1 MPEADRSRGPKP
13 VIPVTVVTGFLGAG
27 KTSLLNRLVR
37 DPALAGTGFIIN
49 EFGEIGIDHLLVE
62 AADDGIVELS
72 SGCLC
77 CTVRGELVTTLENF
91 LRGLDNG
98 RIETLSRIVIETT
111 GLADPVPV
119 LATLTAHPY
128 LSLRYAIDGVIT
140 VIDAVNGGRTLDEHE
155 EAVKQV
161 AVADRLV
168 IAKADLPEGAARLPA
183 LRRRLSTLN
192 PGAPLVDAATA
203 MPVDL
208 LGCGLFDPATKTPDV
223 RRWLNAEAFAE
234 ADEHRHTHDH
244 ECTGGNC
251 DHPSHHHDHA
261 GHDHAGHDH
270 AGHHHHH
277 GEESRHDGVNAFSL
291 VSDGALPV
299 GALEMFLELLRAAH
313 GPKLLRLKGVVRLAE
328 DPERPLVVHAVQEL
342 FHPPVRLSAWP
353 DADRRTRLVFIT
365 RDLPE
370 DEVRR
375 LFDAFAGILAPD
387 TPDRRA
393 MTDNPLA
400 LSGFTP
406 PSRRT

>member
-1 MPEADRSRGPKP
+1 MPDSDRPRTPKP
-13 VIPVTVVTGFLGAG
+13 AIPVTIVTGFLGAG

-98 RIETLSRIVIETT
+98 RIDSLSRIVIETT

-128 LSLRYAIDGVIT
+128 LSLRYVVDGVIS
-140 VIDAVNGGRTLDEHE
+140 VVDAVNGDRTLDEHE

-168 IAKADLPEGAARLPA
+168 IAKSDLPEGVARLPA
-183 LRRRLSTLN
+183 LRRRLATLN
-192 PGAPLVDAATA
+192 PGALLVDAASVTPA
-203 MPVDL
+203 DL
-208 LGCGLFDPATKTPDV
+208 LGCGLFDPATKTRDV
-223 RRWLNAEAFAE
+223 RRWLNAEAFAQ
-234 ADEHRHTHDH
+234 AGGHDH
-244 ECTGGNC
+244 HDHDCAGGHC
-251 DHPSHHHDHA
+251 DHPSHHHDHD
-261 GHDHAGHDH
+261 GHDH
-270 AGHHHHH
+270 HH
-277 GEESRHDGVNAFSL
+277 EETRHDGVNAFSL
-291 VSDGALPV
+291 VSDGALPA

-342 FHPPVRLSAWP
+342 FHPPVRLPAWP
-353 DADRRTRLVFIT
+353 DADRRTRMVFIT
-365 RDLPE
+365 RGLPE
-370 DEVRR
+370 DEVKR
-375 LFDAFAGILAPD
+375 LFDAFAGVLAPD

-406 PSRRT
+406 PSRRS

>member
-1 MPEADRSRGPKP
+1 MPEADRPRGVKP
-13 VIPVTVVTGFLGAG
+13 AIPVTIVTGFLGAG

-98 RIETLSRIVIETT
+98 RIDTLSRIVIETT

-119 LATLTAHPY
+119 LATLTTHPY
-128 LSLRYAIDGVIT
+128 LSLRYAVDGVIT
-140 VIDAVNGGRTLDEHE
+140 VVDAVNGGRTLDEHA

-183 LRRRLSTLN
+183 LQRRLATLN
-192 PGAPLVDAATA
+192 PGATVVDAATVA
-203 MPVDL
+203 PADL
-208 LGCGLFDPATKTPDV
+208 LGCGLYDPATKTADV
-223 RRWLNAEAFAE
+223 RRWLNAEAFAATAE
-234 ADEHRHTHDH
+234 PHHHDH
-244 ECTGGNC
+244 DCADGAC
-251 DHPSHHHDHA
+251 DHPSHHHDH
-261 GHDHAGHDH
+261 D
-270 AGHHHHH
+270 GHHHRHG
-277 GEESRHDGVNAFSL
+277 GEESRHDGVSAFSL
-291 VSDGALPV
+291 VSDEAVPV

-328 DPERPLVVHAVQEL
+328 DPDRPLVVHAVQEL
-342 FHPPVRLSAWP
+342 FHPPVRLPGWP

-365 RDLPE
+365 RDLAK
-370 DEVRR
+370 DEVKR
-375 LFDAFAGILAPD
+375 LFDAFAGVLAPD

-406 PSRRT
+406 PSRRA

>member
-168 IAKADLPEGAARLPA
+168 IAKADLAEGAARLPA
-183 LRRRLSTLN
+183 LRRRLAALN

-203 MPVDL
+203 LPADL
-208 LGCGLFDPATKTPDV
+208 LGCGLFDPATKTADV
-223 RRWLNAEAFAE
+223 RRWLNAEAFAG
-234 ADEHRHTHDH
+234 AGEHHHDH
-244 ECTGGNC
+244 DHDCTGGNC
-251 DHPSHHHDHA
+251 DHPGHHHD
-261 GHDHAGHDH
+261 
-270 AGHHHHH
+270 GHHHHH
-277 GEESRHDGVNAFSL
+277 EDAESRHDGVSAFSL
-291 VSDGALPV
+291 VSDGALPA

-342 FHPPVRLSAWP
+342 FHPPVRLAGWP

-365 RDLPE
+365 RDLAE
-370 DEVRR
+370 DEVKR
-375 LFDAFAGILAPD
+375 LFDAFAGVLAPD

-406 PSRRT
+406 PSRRA

>member
-1 MPEADRSRGPKP
+1 MPEANRQSKP
-13 VIPVTVVTGFLGAG
+13 VIPVTIVTGFLGAG

-98 RIETLSRIVIETT
+98 RIDTLSRIVIETT

-128 LSLRYAIDGVIT
+128 LSLRYAVDGVIT
-140 VIDAVNGGRTLDEHE
+140 VVDAVNGARTLNEHE

-168 IAKADLPEGAARLPA
+168 IAKADLPEGAERLPA
-183 LRRRLSTLN
+183 LKWRLTALN
-192 PGAPLVDAATA
+192 PGAPLVDAAA
-203 MPVDL
+203 ASPDNL
-208 LGCGLFDPATKTPDV
+208 LGSGLYDPATKTADV
-223 RRWLNAEAFAE
+223 RRWLNAEAFDA
-234 ADEHRHTHDH
+234 AGEHRHDHD
-244 ECTGGNC
+244 CAGGAC
-251 DHPSHHHDHA
+251 DHPSHHHH
-261 GHDHAGHDH
+261 GE
-270 AGHHHHH
+270 HHHHH
-277 GEESRHDGVNAFSL
+277 HDEDSRHDGVSAFSL
-291 VSDGALPV
+291 VSDNALPA

-328 DPERPLVVHAVQEL
+328 DPDRPLVVHAVQEL
-342 FHPPVRLSAWP
+342 FHPPVRLPAWP

-365 RDLPE
+365 RDLAE
-370 DEVRR
+370 DEVKR
-375 LFDAFAGILAPD
+375 LFDAFAGVLAPD

-400 LSGFTP
+400 LAGFTP
-406 PSRRT
+406 PSQRT

>member
-1 MPEADRSRGPKP
+1 VPEADRQRGPKP
-13 VIPVTVVTGFLGAG
+13 AIPVTVVTGFLGAG

-98 RIETLSRIVIETT
+98 RIDTLSRIVIETT

-140 VIDAVNGGRTLDEHE
+140 VVDAVNGGRTLDEHE

-183 LRRRLSTLN
+183 LSRRLAALN
-192 PGAPLVDAATA
+192 PGAPLIDAATA
-203 MPVDL
+203 APADL
-208 LGCGLFDPATKTPDV
+208 LGCGLYDPATKTADV
-223 RRWLNAEAFAE
+223 RRWLNAEAFEGAG
-234 ADEHRHTHDH
+234 HHHHHDDDH
-244 ECTGGNC
+244 DCSGGAC
-251 DHPSHHHDHA
+251 DHPSHHH
-261 GHDHAGHDH
+261 HD
-270 AGHHHHH
+270 GHHHHH
-277 GEESRHDGVNAFSL
+277 GEDSRHDGVSAFSL
-291 VSDGALPV
+291 VSDGALPA

-342 FHPPVRLSAWP
+342 FHPPVRLPAWP

-365 RDLPE
+365 RDLAE
-370 DEVRR
+370 DEVKR
-375 LFDAFAGILAPD
+375 LFDAFAGVLAPD

-400 LSGFTP
+400 LSGFMP
-406 PSRRT
+406 PSRRA

>member
-1 MPEADRSRGPKP
+1 MPEADQKRGPKP
-13 VIPVTVVTGFLGAG
+13 AIPVTIVTGFLGAG

-98 RIETLSRIVIETT
+98 RIETLNRIVIETT

-119 LATLTAHPY
+119 LGTLTAHPY
-128 LSLRYAIDGVIT
+128 LSLRYAVDGVIT
-140 VIDAVNGGRTLDEHE
+140 VVDAVNGSRTLDEHE
-155 EAVKQV
+155 EAIKQV

-183 LRRRLSTLN
+183 LRRRLSALN
-192 PGAPLVDAATA
+192 PGAPLIDAATA
-203 MPVDL
+203 EPADL
-208 LGCGLFDPATKTPDV
+208 LSCGLYDPATKTADV
-223 RRWLNAEAFAE
+223 RRWLNAEAFAD
-234 ADEHRHTHDH
+234 AHEHHHDH
-244 ECTGGNC
+244 DCSGGSC
-251 DHPSHHHDHA
+251 DHPSHQHDH
-261 GHDHAGHDH
+261 H
-270 AGHHHHH
+270 GHHHH
-277 GEESRHDGVNAFSL
+277 EESRHDGVSAFSL
-291 VSDGALPV
+291 VSDNALPA

-328 DPERPLVVHAVQEL
+328 DPDRPLVVHAVQEL
-342 FHPPVRLSAWP
+342 FHPPVRLPAWP

-365 RDLPE
+365 RDLAE
-370 DEVRR
+370 EEVRR
-375 LFDAFAGILAPD
+375 LFDAFAGVLAPD

-406 PSRRT
+406 PSRRA

>member
-1 MPEADRSRGPKP
+1 MPEADRQRGPKP
-13 VIPVTVVTGFLGAG
+13 PIPVTVVTGFLGAG

-98 RIETLSRIVIETT
+98 RIDTLSRIVIETT

-119 LATLTAHPY
+119 LATLTTHPY

-140 VIDAVNGGRTLDEHE
+140 VVDAVNGGRTLDEHE

-183 LRRRLSTLN
+183 LSRRLAALN

-203 MPVDL
+203 APADL
-208 LGCGLFDPATKTPDV
+208 LGCGLYDPATKTADV
-223 RRWLNAEAFAE
+223 RRWLNAEAFEGAG
-234 ADEHRHTHDH
+234 HHHHHDDDH
-244 ECTGGNC
+244 DCSGGAC
-251 DHPSHHHDHA
+251 DHPSHHH
-261 GHDHAGHDH
+261 HD
-270 AGHHHHH
+270 GHHHHH
-277 GEESRHDGVNAFSL
+277 GEDSRHDGVSAFSL
-291 VSDGALPV
+291 VSDGALPA

-342 FHPPVRLSAWP
+342 FHPPVRLPAWP
-353 DADRRTRLVFIT
+353 DADRRSRLVFIT
-365 RDLPE
+365 RDLAE
-370 DEVRR
+370 EEVKR
-375 LFDAFAGILAPD
+375 LFDAFAGVLAPD

-406 PSRRT
+406 PSRRA

>member
-1 MPEADRSRGPKP
+1 LPEADRPRGPKP
-13 VIPVTVVTGFLGAG
+13 AIPVTVVTGFLGAG

-37 DPALAGTGFIIN
+37 DPALSGTGFIIN
-49 EFGEIGIDHLLVE
+49 EFGEVGIDHLLVE

-98 RIETLSRIVIETT
+98 RIDTLSRIVIETT

-119 LATLTAHPY
+119 LATLTNHPY
-128 LSLRYAIDGVIT
+128 LSLRYVVDGVIT
-140 VIDAVNGGRTLDEHE
+140 VVDAVNGGRTLDEHE

-183 LRRRLSTLN
+183 LRRRLAALN

-203 MPVDL
+203 LPADL
-208 LGCGLFDPATKTPDV
+208 LGCGLFDPATKTADV
-223 RRWLNAEAFAE
+223 RRWLNAEAFAG
-234 ADEHRHTHDH
+234 AGAHH
-244 ECTGGNC
+244 
-251 DHPSHHHDHA
+251 HHHDHD
-261 GHDHAGHDH
+261 HDCTGESCDHSSHHHHHD
-270 AGHHHHH
+270 GHHHHH
-277 GEESRHDGVNAFSL
+277 EGEESRHDGVSAFSL
-291 VSDGALPV
+291 VSDGALPA

-328 DPERPLVVHAVQEL
+328 EPERPLVVHAVQEL
-342 FHPPVRLSAWP
+342 FHPPVRLAAWP

-365 RDLPE
+365 RDLAE
-370 DEVRR
+370 EEVKR
-375 LFDAFAGILAPD
+375 LFDAFAGVLAPD

-406 PSRRT
+406 PSRRA

>member
-1 MPEADRSRGPKP
+1 MPEADRQRGPKP
-13 VIPVTVVTGFLGAG
+13 AIPVTVVTGFLGAG

-98 RIETLSRIVIETT
+98 RIDTLSRIVIETT

-128 LSLRYAIDGVIT
+128 LSLRYVIDGVIT
-140 VIDAVNGGRTLDEHE
+140 VVDAVNGGRTLDEHE

-183 LRRRLSTLN
+183 LTRRLATLN

-203 MPVDL
+203 ASADL
-208 LGCGLFDPATKTPDV
+208 LGCGLYDPATKTADV
-223 RRWLNAEAFAE
+223 RRWLNAEAFDGAG
-234 ADEHRHTHDH
+234 DHHHHHDH
-244 ECTGGNC
+244 DCSGGGC
-251 DHPSHHHDHA
+251 DHPSHHH
-261 GHDHAGHDH
+261 H
-270 AGHHHHH
+270 AGHHHHDGQH
-277 GEESRHDGVNAFSL
+277 HHEDGSRHDGVSTFSL
-291 VSDGALPV
+291 VSDGALPA

-342 FHPPVRLSAWP
+342 FHPPVRLPAWP

-365 RDLPE
+365 RDLAE
-370 DEVRR
+370 EEVKR
-375 LFDAFAGILAPD
+375 LFDAFAGVLAPD
-387 TPDRRA
+387 TPDRHA
-393 MTDNPLA
+393 MIDNPLA

-406 PSRRT
+406 PSRRA

>member
-1 MPEADRSRGPKP
+1 MSEADRQRGPKP

-140 VIDAVNGGRTLDEHE
+140 VVDAVNGSRTLDEHE

-168 IAKADLPEGAARLPA
+168 IAKADLPEGAARLTA
-183 LRRRLSTLN
+183 LRQRLAALN

-203 MPVDL
+203 APADV
-208 LGCGLFDPATKTPDV
+208 LGCGLYDPATKTADV
-223 RRWLNAEAFAE
+223 RRWLNAEAF
-234 ADEHRHTHDH
+234 DGRGDHHHHHDH
-244 ECTGGNC
+244 ACSGDDC
-251 DHPSHHHDHA
+251 DHPSHHHHHDGHHHD
-261 GHDHAGHDH
+261 GHDHH
-270 AGHHHHH
+270 AEG
-277 GEESRHDGVNAFSL
+277 SRHDGVSAFSL
-291 VSDGALPV
+291 VSDGALPA

-328 DPERPLVVHAVQEL
+328 DPDHPLVVHAVQEL
-342 FHPPVRLSAWP
+342 FHPPVRLPSWP

-365 RDLPE
+365 RDLAE
-370 DEVRR
+370 EEVKR

-387 TPDRRA
+387 TPDRKA

-406 PSRRT
+406 PSQRA

>member
-1 MPEADRSRGPKP
+1 MPEADRQRGPKP
-13 VIPVTVVTGFLGAG
+13 AIPVTVVTGFLGAG

-98 RIETLSRIVIETT
+98 RIDTLSRIVIETT

-140 VIDAVNGGRTLDEHE
+140 VVDAVNGGRTLDEHE

-183 LRRRLSTLN
+183 LSRRLAALN
-192 PGAPLVDAATA
+192 PGAPLIDAATA
-203 MPVDL
+203 APTDL
-208 LGCGLFDPATKTPDV
+208 LGCGLYDPATKTADV
-223 RRWLNAEAFAE
+223 RRWLNAEAFEDAG
-234 ADEHRHTHDH
+234 HHHHHDDDH
-244 ECTGGNC
+244 NCSGGAC
-251 DHPSHHHDHA
+251 DHPSHHH
-261 GHDHAGHDH
+261 HD
-270 AGHHHHH
+270 GHHHHH
-277 GEESRHDGVNAFSL
+277 GQDSRHDGVSAFSL
-291 VSDGALPV
+291 VSDGALPA

-342 FHPPVRLSAWP
+342 FHPPVRLPAWP

-365 RDLPE
+365 RDLAE
-370 DEVRR
+370 DEVKR
-375 LFDAFAGILAPD
+375 LFDAFAGVLAPD

-406 PSRRT
+406 PSRRA

>member
-1 MPEADRSRGPKP
+1 MPEADRQRGPKP

-98 RIETLSRIVIETT
+98 RIDALNRIVIETT

-128 LSLRYAIDGVIT
+128 LALRYVIDGVIT
-140 VIDAVNGGRTLDEHE
+140 VVDAVNGGRTLDEHE

-168 IAKADLPEGAARLPA
+168 VAKADLPEGAARLPT
-183 LRRRLSTLN
+183 LKWRLTALN

-203 MPVDL
+203 TSTDL
-208 LGCGLFDPATKTPDV
+208 LDCGLFDPATKTADV

-234 ADEHRHTHDH
+234 AGEHHHHDH
-244 ECTGGNC
+244 HCAGGDC
-251 DHPSHHHDHA
+251 DHPSHHHDH
-261 GHDHAGHDH
+261 D
-270 AGHHHHH
+270 GHHR
-277 GEESRHDGVNAFSL
+277 EESRHDGINAFSL
-291 VSDGALPV
+291 VSDGALPA

-342 FHPPVRLSAWP
+342 FHPPVRLPAWP

-370 DEVRR
+370 DEVKR
-375 LFDAFAGILAPD
+375 LFDAFAGVLAPD

-406 PSRRT
+406 PSRRV

>member
-1 MPEADRSRGPKP
+1 LPEADRARGPKP
-13 VIPVTVVTGFLGAG
+13 AIPVTVVTGFLGAG

-98 RIETLSRIVIETT
+98 RIDTLSRIVIETT

-119 LATLTAHPY
+119 LATLIAHPY

-140 VIDAVNGGRTLDEHE
+140 VVDAVNGNRTLDEHP

-168 IAKADLPEGAARLPA
+168 IAKADLPEGGKRLPA
-183 LRRRLSTLN
+183 LRRRLATLN
-192 PGAPLVDAATA
+192 PGAPLVDAAMA
-203 MPVDL
+203 APADL
-208 LGCGLFDPATKTPDV
+208 LGCGLFDPATKAADV
-223 RRWLNAEAFAE
+223 RRWLNAEAFAD
-234 ADEHRHTHDH
+234 AHAYHHDH
-244 ECTGGNC
+244 DCTDASC
-251 DHPSHHHDHA
+251 DHSSHHHE
-261 GHDHAGHDH
+261 HD
-270 AGHHHHH
+270 GHHHDN
-277 GEESRHDGVNAFSL
+277 EESRHDGISAFSL
-291 VSDGALPV
+291 VSDEALPA

-328 DPERPLVVHAVQEL
+328 DPDRPLVVHAVQEL
-342 FHPPVRLSAWP
+342 FHPPVRLPAWP

-365 RDLPE
+365 HDLAE
-370 DEVRR
+370 DEVKR
-375 LFDAFAGILAPD
+375 LFDAFAGVLAPD

-406 PSRRT
+406 PSLRRGL

>member
-13 VIPVTVVTGFLGAG
+13 AIPVTVVTGFLGAG
-27 KTSLLNRLVR
+27 KTTLLNRLVR

-98 RIETLSRIVIETT
+98 RIDTLSRIVIETT

-128 LSLRYAIDGVIT
+128 LSLRYVVDGVIT

-183 LRRRLSTLN
+183 LRHRLTALN

-203 MPVDL
+203 APTDL
-208 LGCGLFDPATKTPDV
+208 LGCGLFDPATKTADV
-223 RRWLNAEAFAE
+223 RRWLNAEAFAQ
-234 ADEHRHTHDH
+234 ADEHHHHHDH
-244 ECTGGNC
+244 DCAGGSC
-251 DHPSHHHDHA
+251 DHPSHHHDH
-261 GHDHAGHDH
+261 DD
-270 AGHHHHH
+270 HHHHH
-277 GEESRHDGVNAFSL
+277 DEESRHDGVNAFSL
-291 VSDGALPV
+291 VSDEALPA

-328 DPERPLVVHAVQEL
+328 DPDRPLVVHAVQEL
-342 FHPPVRLSAWP
+342 FHPPVRLPTWP

-365 RDLPE
+365 HDLAE
-370 DEVRR
+370 DEVKR
-375 LFDAFAGILAPD
+375 LFDAFAGVLAPD

>member
-1 MPEADRSRGPKP
+1 MPEADRQRGPRP
-13 VIPVTVVTGFLGAG
+13 AIPVTVVTGFLGAG

-98 RIETLSRIVIETT
+98 RIDALSRIVIETT

-128 LSLRYAIDGVIT
+128 LSLRYAIDGVIA
-140 VIDAVNGGRTLDEHE
+140 VVDAVNGGRTLDQHE
-155 EAVKQV
+155 EAVKQI

-168 IAKADLPEGAARLPA
+168 IAKADLPEGAARLPV
-183 LRRRLSTLN
+183 LTRRLEALN
-192 PGAPLVDAATA
+192 PGAPRVDAATA
-203 MPVDL
+203 APADL
-208 LGCGLFDPATKTPDV
+208 LGCGLYDPATKAADV
-223 RRWLNAEAFAE
+223 RRWLNAEAFDA
-234 ADEHRHTHDH
+234 AGHHHHDDDH
-244 ECTGGNC
+244 DCSGGAC
-251 DHPSHHHDHA
+251 DHPSHHH
-261 GHDHAGHDH
+261 HD
-270 AGHHHHH
+270 GHHHHH
-277 GEESRHDGVNAFSL
+277 GEGSRHDGVSAFSL
-291 VSDGALPV
+291 VSDGVLPA

-342 FHPPVRLSAWP
+342 FHPPVRLPAWP

-365 RDLPE
+365 RDLAE
-370 DEVRR
+370 EEVKR
-375 LFDAFAGILAPD
+375 LFDAFAGVLAPD
-387 TPDRRA
+387 TPDRHA

-406 PSRRT
+406 PSRRA

>member
-1 MPEADRSRGPKP
+1 MPEAMTGTERPRGAKP
-13 VIPVTVVTGFLGAG
+13 VIPVTILTGFLGAG

-128 LSLRYAIDGVIT
+128 LSLRYAVDGVIT
-140 VIDAVNGGRTLDEHE
+140 VVDAVNGDRTLDEHP

-168 IAKADLPEGAARLPA
+168 IAKADLAEGAARLPA
-183 LRRRLSTLN
+183 LTRRLKALN
-192 PGAPLVDAATA
+192 PGVPLVDAAA
-203 MPVDL
+203 AEPADL
-208 LGCGLFDPATKTPDV
+208 LGCGLFDPATKTADV
-223 RRWLNAEAFAE
+223 RRWLNAEAFE
-234 ADEHRHTHDH
+234 EHTHHDH
-244 ECTGGNC
+244 HHDCAGETC
-251 DHPSHHHDHA
+251 DHPDHHHHHDHDDS
-261 GHDHAGHDH
+261 GHDH
-270 AGHHHHH
+270 
-277 GEESRHDGVNAFSL
+277 SRHDGVRAFSL
-291 VSDGALPV
+291 VADQAVPAGAV
-299 GALEMFLELLRAAH
+299 EMFLELLRAAH
-313 GPKLLRLKGVVRLAE
+313 GPKLLRLKGVIRLAD
-328 DPERPLVVHAVQEL
+328 DPDRPLVVHAVQEL
-342 FHPPVRLSAWP
+342 FHPPLRLAAWP
-353 DADRRTRLVFIT
+353 DADHRTRLVFIT

-375 LFDAFAGILAPD
+375 LFDAFCGVLAPD
-387 TPDRRA
+387 TPDRAA
-393 MTDNPLA
+393 MTDSPLS

-406 PSRRT
+406 PSRRA

>member
-1 MPEADRSRGPKP
+1 MPEANRSRGPKP
-13 VIPVTVVTGFLGAG
+13 VIPVTIVTGFLGAG

-98 RIETLSRIVIETT
+98 RIDTLSRIVIETT

-140 VIDAVNGGRTLDEHE
+140 VVDAVNGGRTLDEHM

-183 LRRRLSTLN
+183 LRRRLAALN
-192 PGAPLVDAATA
+192 PGAPLIDAATA
-203 MPVDL
+203 TPADL
-208 LGCGLFDPATKTPDV
+208 LGCGLYDPATKTADV
-223 RRWLNAEAFAE
+223 RRWLNAEAFAD
-234 ADEHRHTHDH
+234 AHEHHHDH
-244 ECTGGNC
+244 DCTDGSC
-251 DHPSHHHDHA
+251 DHPSHHHDHV
-261 GHDHAGHDH
+261 
-270 AGHHHHH
+270 GHHHHH
-277 GEESRHDGVNAFSL
+277 GDAENRHDGVSAFSL
-291 VSDGALPV
+291 VSDEALPARCSRDV
-299 GALEMFLELLRAAH
+299 SRTAA
-313 GPKLLRLKGVVRLAE
+313 GCPWAQASTPQGRGEAGRGS
-328 DPERPLVVHAVQEL
+328 RS
-342 FHPPVRLSAWP
+342 SAW
-353 DADRRTRLVFIT
+353 
-365 RDLPE
+365 
-370 DEVRR
+370 
-375 LFDAFAGILAPD
+375 
-387 TPDRRA
+387 
-393 MTDNPLA
+393 
-400 LSGFTP
+400 SFTP
-406 PSRRT
+406 SRSCSIRRSASLPGRTPIGGLDSSSSRMTLRRKR

>member
-1 MPEADRSRGPKP
+1 MLEADRQRGPKP

-140 VIDAVNGGRTLDEHE
+140 VVDAVNGSRTLDEHE

-168 IAKADLPEGAARLPA
+168 IAKADLSEGAARLPA
-183 LRRRLSTLN
+183 LRQRLAALN

-203 MPVDL
+203 APADV
-208 LGCGLFDPATKTPDV
+208 LGCGLYDPATKTADV
-223 RRWLNAEAFAE
+223 RRWLNAEAFDGAG
-234 ADEHRHTHDH
+234 DHHHHDH
-244 ECTGGNC
+244 ACSGGDC
-251 DHPSHHHDHA
+251 DHPSHHHH
-261 GHDHAGHDH
+261 HD
-270 AGHHHHH
+270 GHHHHDE
-277 GEESRHDGVNAFSL
+277 GSRHDGVSAFSL
-291 VSDGALPV
+291 VSDGALPA

-328 DPERPLVVHAVQEL
+328 DPEHPLVVHAVQEL
-342 FHPPVRLSAWP
+342 FHPPVRLPSWP

-365 RDLPE
+365 RDLAE
-370 DEVRR
+370 EEVRR

-387 TPDRRA
+387 TPDRKA

-406 PSRRT
+406 PSQRA

>member
-1 MPEADRSRGPKP
+1 MPEADRQRGPKP
-13 VIPVTVVTGFLGAG
+13 AIPVTVVTGFLGAG

-140 VIDAVNGGRTLDEHE
+140 VVDAVNGGRTLDEHE

-183 LRRRLSTLN
+183 LTRRLATLN

-203 MPVDL
+203 APVDL
-208 LGCGLFDPATKTPDV
+208 LGCGLYDPATKTADV
-223 RRWLNAEAFAE
+223 RRWLNAEAFE
-234 ADEHRHTHDH
+234 GADHHHHDH
-244 ECTGGNC
+244 DCSGGSC
-251 DHPSHHHDHA
+251 DHPSHHHH
-261 GHDHAGHDH
+261 HD
-270 AGHHHHH
+270 GHHHH
-277 GEESRHDGVNAFSL
+277 EEGSRHDGVSAFSL
-291 VSDGALPV
+291 VSDGALPA

-342 FHPPVRLSAWP
+342 FHPPVRLPAWP

-365 RDLPE
+365 RDLAE
-370 DEVRR
+370 EEIKR
-375 LFDAFAGILAPD
+375 LFDAFAGVLAPD
-387 TPDRRA
+387 TPDRHA

-406 PSRRT
+406 PSRRA

>member
-1 MPEADRSRGPKP
+1 MPEADRQRGPKP
-13 VIPVTVVTGFLGAG
+13 AIPVTVVTGFLGAG
-27 KTSLLNRLVR
+27 KTSLLNRLVQ

-98 RIETLSRIVIETT
+98 RIDALSRIVIETT

-140 VIDAVNGGRTLDEHE
+140 VVDAVNGSRTLDEHE

-183 LRRRLSTLN
+183 LTRRLATLN

-203 MPVDL
+203 APADL
-208 LGCGLFDPATKTPDV
+208 LGCGLYDPATKTADV
-223 RRWLNAEAFAE
+223 RRWLNAEAFEGAG
-234 ADEHRHTHDH
+234 HHHHHDDDH
-244 ECTGGNC
+244 DCSGGAC
-251 DHPSHHHDHA
+251 DHPSHHH
-261 GHDHAGHDH
+261 HD
-270 AGHHHHH
+270 GHHHHH
-277 GEESRHDGVNAFSL
+277 GEGSRHDGVSAFSL
-291 VSDGALPV
+291 VSDGALPA

-342 FHPPVRLSAWP
+342 FHPPVRLPAWP

-365 RDLPE
+365 RDLAE
-370 DEVRR
+370 EEVKR
-375 LFDAFAGILAPD
+375 LFDAFSGVLAPD
-387 TPDRRA
+387 TPDRHA

-406 PSRRT
+406 PSRRA

>member
-1 MPEADRSRGPKP
+1 MPEADRQRGPKP

-98 RIETLSRIVIETT
+98 RIDALNRIVIETT

-128 LSLRYAIDGVIT
+128 LSLRYVIDGVIT
-140 VIDAVNGGRTLDEHE
+140 VVDAVNGGRTLDEHE

-168 IAKADLPEGAARLPA
+168 VAKADLPEGAARLPT
-183 LRRRLSTLN
+183 LKWRLTALN

-203 MPVDL
+203 TSTDL
-208 LGCGLFDPATKTPDV
+208 LDCGLFDPATKTADV

-234 ADEHRHTHDH
+234 AGEHHHHDH
-244 ECTGGNC
+244 HCAGGDC
-251 DHPSHHHDHA
+251 DHPSHHHDH
-261 GHDHAGHDH
+261 D
-270 AGHHHHH
+270 GHHR
-277 GEESRHDGVNAFSL
+277 EESRHDGINAFSL
-291 VSDGALPV
+291 VSDGALPA

-342 FHPPVRLSAWP
+342 FHPPVRLPAWP

-370 DEVRR
+370 DEVKR
-375 LFDAFAGILAPD
+375 LFDAFAGVLAPD

-406 PSRRT
+406 PSRRV

>member
-1 MPEADRSRGPKP
+1 MPETDRARGPKP
-13 VIPVTVVTGFLGAG
+13 AIPVTVVTGFLGAG

-98 RIETLSRIVIETT
+98 RIDTLSRIVIETT

-128 LSLRYAIDGVIT
+128 LSLRYAVDGVIT
-140 VIDAVNGGRTLDEHE
+140 VVDAVNGSRTLDEHP

-168 IAKADLPEGAARLPA
+168 IAKADLPEGAERLPA
-183 LRRRLSTLN
+183 LRRRLATLN
-192 PGAPLVDAATA
+192 PGAPLVDASTA
-203 MPVDL
+203 IPADL
-208 LGCGLFDPATKTPDV
+208 LGCGLFDPATKTADV
-223 RRWLNAEAFAE
+223 RRWLNAEAFIDAH
-234 ADEHRHTHDH
+234 EHHHDH
-244 ECTGGNC
+244 ACADASC
-251 DHPSHHHDHA
+251 DHPSHRHEHD
-261 GHDHAGHDH
+261 
-270 AGHHHHH
+270 GHHHDSK
-277 GEESRHDGVNAFSL
+277 ESRHDGITAFSL
-291 VSDGALPV
+291 VSDAALPA

-328 DPERPLVVHAVQEL
+328 DSDRPLVVHAVQEL
-342 FHPPVRLSAWP
+342 FHPPVRLPAWP
-353 DADRRTRLVFIT
+353 DADQRTRLVFIT
-365 RDLPE
+365 HDLAE
-370 DEVRR
+370 DEVKR
-375 LFDAFAGILAPD
+375 LFDAFAGVLAPD

-406 PSRRT
+406 PSLRR

>member
-1 MPEADRSRGPKP
+1 MPETDRARGPKP
-13 VIPVTVVTGFLGAG
+13 AISVTVVTGFLGAG

-98 RIETLSRIVIETT
+98 RIDTLSRIVIETT

-128 LSLRYAIDGVIT
+128 LSLRYAVDGVIT
-140 VIDAVNGGRTLDEHE
+140 VVDAVNGSRTLDEHP

-168 IAKADLPEGAARLPA
+168 IAKADLPEGAERLPA
-183 LRRRLSTLN
+183 LRRRLATLN

-203 MPVDL
+203 IPADL
-208 LGCGLFDPATKTPDV
+208 LGCGLFDPATKTADV
-223 RRWLNAEAFAE
+223 RRWLNAEAFVDAH
-234 ADEHRHTHDH
+234 EHHHDH
-244 ECTGGNC
+244 ACADASC
-251 DHPSHHHDHA
+251 DHPSHRHEHD
-261 GHDHAGHDH
+261 
-270 AGHHHHH
+270 GHHHDS
-277 GEESRHDGVNAFSL
+277 EESRHDGITAFSL
-291 VSDGALPV
+291 VSDEALPA

-328 DPERPLVVHAVQEL
+328 DSDRPLVVHAVQEL
-342 FHPPVRLSAWP
+342 FHPPVRLPAWP

-365 RDLPE
+365 HDLAE
-370 DEVRR
+370 DEVKR
-375 LFDAFAGILAPD
+375 LFDAFAGVLAPD

-406 PSRRT
+406 PSLRR

>member
-1 MPEADRSRGPKP
+1 VPEVDRQRGPKP
-13 VIPVTVVTGFLGAG
+13 AIPVTVVTGFLGAG

-98 RIETLSRIVIETT
+98 RIDTLSRIVIETT

-140 VIDAVNGGRTLDEHE
+140 VVDAVNGGRTLDEHE

-168 IAKADLPEGAARLPA
+168 IAKADLPEGAVRLPA
-183 LRRRLSTLN
+183 LSRRLAALN
-192 PGAPLVDAATA
+192 PGAPLIDAATA
-203 MPVDL
+203 APADL
-208 LGCGLFDPATKTPDV
+208 LGCGLYDPATKTADV
-223 RRWLNAEAFAE
+223 RRWLNAEAFEGAG
-234 ADEHRHTHDH
+234 HHHHHDDDH
-244 ECTGGNC
+244 DCSGGNC
-251 DHPSHHHDHA
+251 DHPSHHH
-261 GHDHAGHDH
+261 HD
-270 AGHHHHH
+270 GHHHHH
-277 GEESRHDGVNAFSL
+277 GEDSRHDGVSAFSL
-291 VSDGALPV
+291 VSDGALPA

-342 FHPPVRLSAWP
+342 FHPPVRLPAWP

-365 RDLPE
+365 RDLAE
-370 DEVRR
+370 EEVKR
-375 LFDAFAGILAPD
+375 LFDAFAGVLAPD

-406 PSRRT
+406 PSRRV

>member
-1 MPEADRSRGPKP
+1 MPEADRQRGPKP
-13 VIPVTVVTGFLGAG
+13 AIPVTVVTGFLGAG

-98 RIETLSRIVIETT
+98 RIDTLSRIVIETT

-140 VIDAVNGGRTLDEHE
+140 VVDAVNGGRTLDEHE

-183 LRRRLSTLN
+183 LSRRLAALN
-192 PGAPLVDAATA
+192 PGAPLIDAATA
-203 MPVDL
+203 APADL
-208 LGCGLFDPATKTPDV
+208 LGCGLYDPATKTADV
-223 RRWLNAEAFAE
+223 RRWLNAEAFEGAG
-234 ADEHRHTHDH
+234 HHHHHDDDH
-244 ECTGGNC
+244 DCSGGAC
-251 DHPSHHHDHA
+251 DHPSHHH
-261 GHDHAGHDH
+261 HD
-270 AGHHHHH
+270 GHHHHH
-277 GEESRHDGVNAFSL
+277 GEDSRHDGVSAFSL
-291 VSDGALPV
+291 VSDGALPA

-342 FHPPVRLSAWP
+342 FHPPVRLPAWP

-365 RDLPE
+365 RDLAE
-370 DEVRR
+370 DEVKR
-375 LFDAFAGILAPD
+375 LFDAFAGVLAPD

-400 LSGFTP
+400 LSGFMP
-406 PSRRT
+406 PSRRA

>member
-1 MPEADRSRGPKP
+1 MPEADRQRGPKP
-13 VIPVTVVTGFLGAG
+13 AIPVTVVTGFLGAG

-98 RIETLSRIVIETT
+98 RIDTLSRIVIETT

-140 VIDAVNGGRTLDEHE
+140 VVDDVNGGRTLDEYE

-168 IAKADLPEGAARLPA
+168 IAKADLPEGAARLPT
-183 LRRRLSTLN
+183 LSRRLAALN

-203 MPVDL
+203 APADL
-208 LGCGLFDPATKTPDV
+208 LGCGLYDPATKTADV
-223 RRWLNAEAFAE
+223 RRWLNAEAFDGAG
-234 ADEHRHTHDH
+234 DHHHHHDH
-244 ECTGGNC
+244 DCSGGGC
-251 DHPSHHHDHA
+251 DHPSHHH
-261 GHDHAGHDH
+261 H
-270 AGHHHHH
+270 AGHHHHDGQH
-277 GEESRHDGVNAFSL
+277 HHEDGSRHDGVSAFSL
-291 VSDGALPV
+291 VSDGALPA

-342 FHPPVRLSAWP
+342 FHPPGRLPAWP

-365 RDLPE
+365 RDLAE
-370 DEVRR
+370 EEVKR
-375 LFDAFAGILAPD
+375 LFDAFAGVLAPD
-387 TPDRRA
+387 TPDRHA
-393 MTDNPLA
+393 MIESPLA
-400 LSGFTP
+400 LAGFTP
-406 PSRRT
+406 PSRRA

>member
-1 MPEADRSRGPKP
+1 MPEADHVRGPKP
-13 VIPVTVVTGFLGAG
+13 AIPVTVVTGFLGAG
-27 KTSLLNRLVR
+27 KTTLLNRLVR

-98 RIETLSRIVIETT
+98 RIDTLSRIVIETT

-140 VIDAVNGGRTLDEHE
+140 VIDAVNGDRTLNEHE

-168 IAKADLPEGAARLPA
+168 IAKADLPAGAARLPA
-183 LRRRLSTLN
+183 LSRRLAALN
-192 PGAPLVDAATA
+192 PGALLVDAATA
-203 MPVDL
+203 APADL
-208 LGCGLFDPATKTPDV
+208 LGCGLFDPATKTADV
-223 RRWLNAEAFAE
+223 RRWLNAEAFTQAG
-234 ADEHRHTHDH
+234 EHHHHHD
-244 ECTGGNC
+244 CDGGSC
-251 DHPSHHHDHA
+251 DHPSHHHDH
-261 GHDHAGHDH
+261 D
-270 AGHHHHH
+270 GHHHHH
-277 GEESRHDGVNAFSL
+277 DEESRHDGVNAFSL
-291 VSDGALPV
+291 ISDEALPA

-342 FHPPVRLSAWP
+342 FHPPVRLAAWP

-365 RDLPE
+365 HDLQE
-370 DEVRR
+370 DEVKR
-375 LFDAFAGILAPD
+375 LFDAFAGVLAPD

-406 PSRRT
+406 PSRRA

>member
-1 MPEADRSRGPKP
+1 MPEADRARAPKP

-37 DPALAGTGFIIN
+37 DPALSGTGFIIN

-98 RIETLSRIVIETT
+98 RIDTLSRIVIETT

-140 VIDAVNGGRTLDEHE
+140 VVDAVNGDRTLDEHE

-183 LRRRLSTLN
+183 LRRRLTALN
-192 PGAPLVDAATA
+192 PGAALIDAATA
-203 MPVDL
+203 LPADL
-208 LGCGLFDPATKTPDV
+208 LGCGLFDPATKSADV
-223 RRWLNAEAFAE
+223 RRWLNAEAFAD
-234 ADEHRHTHDH
+234 ADEHHHDH
-244 ECTGGNC
+244 DCAGGGC
-251 DHPSHHHDHA
+251 DHPSHHHDH
-261 GHDHAGHDH
+261 D
-270 AGHHHHH
+270 GHHHHH
-277 GEESRHDGVNAFSL
+277 DEESRHDGISAFSL
-291 VSDGALPV
+291 VSDEPLPA

-342 FHPPVRLSAWP
+342 FHPPVRLPAWP

-365 RDLPE
+365 HDLAE
-370 DEVRR
+370 AEVKR
-375 LFDAFAGILAPD
+375 LFDAFAGVLAPD

-406 PSRRT
+406 PSRRA

>member
-1 MPEADRSRGPKP
+1 VPEADRQRGPKP
-13 VIPVTVVTGFLGAG
+13 AIPVTVVTGFLGAG

-98 RIETLSRIVIETT
+98 RIEALSRIVIETT

-140 VIDAVNGGRTLDEHE
+140 VVDAVNGSRTLDEHE

-183 LRRRLSTLN
+183 LTRRLAALN

-203 MPVDL
+203 APADL
-208 LGCGLFDPATKTPDV
+208 LGCGLYDPATKTADV
-223 RRWLNAEAFAE
+223 RRWLNAEAFEDAG
-234 ADEHRHTHDH
+234 HHHHHDH
-244 ECTGGNC
+244 DCSGGAC
-251 DHPSHHHDHA
+251 DHPSHHH
-261 GHDHAGHDH
+261 HD
-270 AGHHHHH
+270 GHHHHH
-277 GEESRHDGVNAFSL
+277 GEDSRHDGVSAFSL
-291 VSDGALPV
+291 VSDGTLPA

-342 FHPPVRLSAWP
+342 FHPPVRLPAWP

-365 RDLPE
+365 RDLAE
-370 DEVRR
+370 EEVKR
-375 LFDAFAGILAPD
+375 LFDAFAGVLAPD
-387 TPDRRA
+387 TPDRHA

-406 PSRRT
+406 PSRRA

>member
-1 MPEADRSRGPKP
+1 VSEVSSSRRPKP
-13 VIPVTVVTGFLGAG
+13 AIPVTVVTGFLGAG

-98 RIETLSRIVIETT
+98 RIDTLSRIVIETT

-128 LSLRYAIDGVIT
+128 LSIRYAIDGVVT
-140 VIDAVNGGRTLDEHE
+140 VVDAVNGARTLDEHV

-168 IAKADLPEGAARLPA
+168 ITKADIAEGAARLPA
-183 LRRRLSTLN
+183 LKRRLAALN
-192 PGAPLVDAATA
+192 PGALMIDAATA
-203 MPVDL
+203 AAADL
-208 LGCGLFDPATKTPDV
+208 LDCGLFDPATKTADV
-223 RRWLNAEAFAE
+223 RRWLNEEAYSG
-234 ADEHRHTHDH
+234 HDH
-244 ECTGGNC
+244 
-251 DHPSHHHDHA
+251 HHHDHDH
-261 GHDHAGHDH
+261 HDHDCHGAGCDHPDHHHDH
-270 AGHHHHH
+270 DHPHHHD
-277 GEESRHDGVNAFSL
+277 GESRHDGIRAFSL
-291 VSDGALPV
+291 TSDAAVPAGAV
-299 GALEMFLELLRAAH
+299 EMFLELLRAAH
-313 GPKLLRLKGVVRLAE
+313 GPQLLRLKGVIRLAE

-342 FHPPVRLSAWP
+342 FHEPVRLPAWP

-375 LFDAFAGILAPD
+375 LFDAFVGVLAPD
-387 TPDRRA
+387 TPDRAA
-393 MTDNPLA
+393 MTDNPLS
-400 LSGFTP
+400 LTGFTP
-406 PSRRT
+406 PSRRG

>member
-1 MPEADRSRGPKP
+1 MSEADSQHGPKP
-13 VIPVTVVTGFLGAG
+13 AIPVTVVTGFLGAG

-91 LRGLDNG
+91 LRGVDNG

-140 VIDAVNGGRTLDEHE
+140 VVDAVNGGRTLDEHE

-183 LRRRLSTLN
+183 LRQRLAALN
-192 PGAPLVDAATA
+192 PGAPLVDATTA
-203 MPVDL
+203 APADV
-208 LGCGLFDPATKTPDV
+208 LGCGLYDPTTKTADV
-223 RRWLNAEAFAE
+223 RRWLNAEAFDGAG
-234 ADEHRHTHDH
+234 DHHHHHDH
-244 ECTGGNC
+244 ACSGDDC
-251 DHPSHHHDHA
+251 DHPSHHHH
-261 GHDHAGHDH
+261 HD
-270 AGHHHHH
+270 GHHHH
-277 GEESRHDGVNAFSL
+277 EEGSRHDGVSAFSL
-291 VSDGALPV
+291 VSDDALPA

-342 FHPPVRLSAWP
+342 FHQPVRLPSWP

-365 RDLPE
+365 RDLAE
-370 DEVRR
+370 EEVKR

-387 TPDRRA
+387 TPDRKA

-406 PSRRT
+406 PSRRA

>member
-1 MPEADRSRGPKP
+1 MPEADRQRGPKP
-13 VIPVTVVTGFLGAG
+13 AIPVTVVTGFLGAG

-98 RIETLSRIVIETT
+98 RIEALSRIVIETT

-140 VIDAVNGGRTLDEHE
+140 VVDAVNGSRTLDEHE

-183 LRRRLSTLN
+183 LTRRLAALN

-203 MPVDL
+203 APADL
-208 LGCGLFDPATKTPDV
+208 LGCGLYDPATKTADV
-223 RRWLNAEAFAE
+223 RRWLNAEAFEDAG
-234 ADEHRHTHDH
+234 HHHHHDH
-244 ECTGGNC
+244 DCSGGAC
-251 DHPSHHHDHA
+251 DHPSHHH
-261 GHDHAGHDH
+261 HD
-270 AGHHHHH
+270 GHHHHH
-277 GEESRHDGVNAFSL
+277 GEDSRHDGVSAFSL
-291 VSDGALPV
+291 VSDGTLPA

-342 FHPPVRLSAWP
+342 FHPPVRLPAWP

-365 RDLPE
+365 RDLAE
-370 DEVRR
+370 EEVKR
-375 LFDAFAGILAPD
+375 LFDAFAGVLAPD
-387 TPDRRA
+387 TPDRHA

-406 PSRRT
+406 PSRRA

>member
-13 VIPVTVVTGFLGAG
+13 AIPVTIVTGFLGAG

-98 RIETLSRIVIETT
+98 RIDTLSRIVIETT

-119 LATLTAHPY
+119 LATLTNHPY

-140 VIDAVNGGRTLDEHE
+140 VVDAVNGGRTLDEHE

-168 IAKADLPEGAARLPA
+168 IAKADLAEGAARLPA
-183 LRRRLSTLN
+183 LRRRLAALN

-203 MPVDL
+203 LPADL
-208 LGCGLFDPATKTPDV
+208 LGCGLFDPATKTADV
-223 RRWLNAEAFAE
+223 RRWLNAEAFAG
-234 ADEHRHTHDH
+234 AGEHRHDHDH
-244 ECTGGNC
+244 DCTGGNC
-251 DHPSHHHDHA
+251 DHP
-261 GHDHAGHDH
+261 
-270 AGHHHHH
+270 GHHHHH
-277 GEESRHDGVNAFSL
+277 GGHHHHHEDAESRHDGVSAFSL
-291 VSDGALPV
+291 VSDGALPA

-342 FHPPVRLSAWP
+342 FHPPVRLAGWP

-365 RDLPE
+365 RDLAE
-370 DEVRR
+370 DEVKR
-375 LFDAFAGILAPD
+375 LFDAFAGVLAPD

-406 PSRRT
+406 PSRRA

>member
-1 MPEADRSRGPKP
+1 MSEADSQRGPKP

-91 LRGLDNG
+91 LRGVDNG

-140 VIDAVNGGRTLDEHE
+140 VVDAVNGSRTLDEHE

-183 LRRRLSTLN
+183 LKQRLAALN
-192 PGAPLVDAATA
+192 PGAPLVDATTA
-203 MPVDL
+203 APADV
-208 LGCGLFDPATKTPDV
+208 LGCGLYDPTTKTADV
-223 RRWLNAEAFAE
+223 RRWLNAEAFDGAG
-234 ADEHRHTHDH
+234 DHHHHHDH
-244 ECTGGNC
+244 ACSGEDC
-251 DHPSHHHDHA
+251 DHPSHHHH
-261 GHDHAGHDH
+261 HD
-270 AGHHHHH
+270 GHHHH
-277 GEESRHDGVNAFSL
+277 EEGSRHDGVSAFSL
-291 VSDGALPV
+291 VSDDALPA

-342 FHPPVRLSAWP
+342 FHQPVRLPSWP

-365 RDLPE
+365 RDLAE
-370 DEVRR
+370 EEVKR

-387 TPDRRA
+387 TPDRKA

-406 PSRRT
+406 PSRRA

>member
-1 MPEADRSRGPKP
+1 MPEADRQRGPKP
-13 VIPVTVVTGFLGAG
+13 AIPVTVVTGFLGAG

-98 RIETLSRIVIETT
+98 RIDTLSRIVIETT

-140 VIDAVNGGRTLDEHE
+140 VVDAVNGGRTLDEHE

-183 LRRRLSTLN
+183 LSRRLAALN
-192 PGAPLVDAATA
+192 PGAPLIDAATA
-203 MPVDL
+203 APADL
-208 LGCGLFDPATKTPDV
+208 LGCGLYDPATKTADV
-223 RRWLNAEAFAE
+223 RRWLNAEAFEGAG
-234 ADEHRHTHDH
+234 HHHHHDDDH
-244 ECTGGNC
+244 DCSGGAC
-251 DHPSHHHDHA
+251 DHPSHHH
-261 GHDHAGHDH
+261 HD
-270 AGHHHHH
+270 GHHHHH
-277 GEESRHDGVNAFSL
+277 GEDSRHDGVSAFSL
-291 VSDGALPV
+291 VSDGALPA

-342 FHPPVRLSAWP
+342 FHPLVRLPAWP

-365 RDLPE
+365 RDLAE
-370 DEVRR
+370 EEVKR
-375 LFDAFAGILAPD
+375 LFDAFAGVLAPD
-387 TPDRRA
+387 TPDRHA

-406 PSRRT
+406 PSRRV

>member
-1 MPEADRSRGPKP
+1 MPEADRQRGPKP
-13 VIPVTVVTGFLGAG
+13 AIPVTVVTGFLGAG

-98 RIETLSRIVIETT
+98 RIDTLSRIVIETT

-128 LSLRYAIDGVIT
+128 LSLRYVIDGVIT
-140 VIDAVNGGRTLDEHE
+140 VVDAVNGGRTLDEHE

-183 LRRRLSTLN
+183 LTRRLATLN

-203 MPVDL
+203 ASADL
-208 LGCGLFDPATKTPDV
+208 LGCGLYDPATKTADV
-223 RRWLNAEAFAE
+223 RRWLNAEAFDGAG
-234 ADEHRHTHDH
+234 DHHHDH
-244 ECTGGNC
+244 DCSGGGC
-251 DHPSHHHDHA
+251 DHPSHHH
-261 GHDHAGHDH
+261 H
-270 AGHHHHH
+270 AGHHHHDGQH
-277 GEESRHDGVNAFSL
+277 HHEDGSRHDGVSAFSL
-291 VSDGALPV
+291 VSDGALPA

-342 FHPPVRLSAWP
+342 FHPPVRLPAWP

-365 RDLPE
+365 RDLAE
-370 DEVRR
+370 EEVKR
-375 LFDAFAGILAPD
+375 LFDAFAGVLAPD
-387 TPDRRA
+387 TPDRHA
-393 MTDNPLA
+393 MIDNPLA

-406 PSRRT
+406 PSRRA

>member
-1 MPEADRSRGPKP
+1 MPEADRQRGPKP
-13 VIPVTVVTGFLGAG
+13 AIPVTVVTGFLGAG

-98 RIETLSRIVIETT
+98 RIDALSRIVIETT

-140 VIDAVNGGRTLDEHE
+140 VVDAVNGGRTLDEHE

-183 LRRRLSTLN
+183 LSRRLAALN
-192 PGAPLVDAATA
+192 PGAPLIDAATA
-203 MPVDL
+203 ASADL
-208 LGCGLFDPATKTPDV
+208 LGCGLYDPATKTADV
-223 RRWLNAEAFAE
+223 RRWLNAEAFE
-234 ADEHRHTHDH
+234 GVGYHHHHDDDH
-244 ECTGGNC
+244 DCSGGAC
-251 DHPSHHHDHA
+251 DHPSHHH
-261 GHDHAGHDH
+261 HD
-270 AGHHHHH
+270 GHHHHH
-277 GEESRHDGVNAFSL
+277 GEDSRHDGVSAFSL
-291 VSDGALPV
+291 VSDGALPA

-342 FHPPVRLSAWP
+342 FHPPVRLPAWP

-365 RDLPE
+365 RDLAE
-370 DEVRR
+370 DEVKR
-375 LFDAFAGILAPD
+375 LFDAFAGVLAPD

-406 PSRRT
+406 PSRRA

>member
-1 MPEADRSRGPKP
+1 MLPEADRSRGPKP
-13 VIPVTVVTGFLGAG
+13 AIPVTIVTGFLGAG

-98 RIETLSRIVIETT
+98 RIDTLSRIVIETT

-119 LATLTAHPY
+119 LATLTNHPY

-140 VIDAVNGGRTLDEHE
+140 VVDAVNGGRTLDEHE

-168 IAKADLPEGAARLPA
+168 IAKADLAEGAARLPA
-183 LRRRLSTLN
+183 LRRRLAALN

-203 MPVDL
+203 LPADL
-208 LGCGLFDPATKTPDV
+208 LGCGLFDPATKTADV
-223 RRWLNAEAFAE
+223 RRWLNAEAFAG
-234 ADEHRHTHDH
+234 AGEHHHDH
-244 ECTGGNC
+244 DHDCTGGNC
-251 DHPSHHHDHA
+251 DHP
-261 GHDHAGHDH
+261 
-270 AGHHHHH
+270 GHHHHH
-277 GEESRHDGVNAFSL
+277 DGHHHHHEDAESRHDGVSAFSL
-291 VSDGALPV
+291 VSDGALPA

-342 FHPPVRLSAWP
+342 FHPPVRLAGWP

-365 RDLPE
+365 RDLAE
-370 DEVRR
+370 DEVKR
-375 LFDAFAGILAPD
+375 LFDAFAGVLAPD

-406 PSRRT
+406 PSRRA